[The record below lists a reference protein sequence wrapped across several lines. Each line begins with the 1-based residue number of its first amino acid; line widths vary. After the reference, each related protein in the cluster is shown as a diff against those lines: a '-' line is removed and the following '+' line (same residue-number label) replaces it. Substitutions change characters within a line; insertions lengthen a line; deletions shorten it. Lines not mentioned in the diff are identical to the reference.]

1 MNRAVA
7 QPEAM
12 TTRAVPRARIRSFL
26 RLPEPDRDRS
36 TRDRG
41 RSTAIAVCA
50 PVPMPTSAGE
60 RRPIPTGVERLP
72 SQRAVVR

>member
-1 MNRAVA
+1 
-7 QPEAM
+7 M

-26 RLPEPDRDRS
+26 RLPEPDR
-36 TRDRG
+36 G
-41 RSTAIAVCA
+41 RSTAIAVGA